1 LFDRKLTFL
10 SFTKYIQMIS
20 NYLLSLTSISQ
31 WALFLGIAS
40 VLFGW
45 IEKRDKFIFAGQMA
59 FLLIGFMAV
68 WIILTNQIFV
78 PETTNNIIPKQL
90 KVLAYFKGMI
100 VFLIITSIS
109 ILLKLFKLRF
119 QKASLIVLM
128 LFALFMFFMVFNI
141 QQMAN

>member
-1 LFDRKLTFL
+1 
-10 SFTKYIQMIS
+10 MIS

-78 PETTNNIIPKQL
+78 PETINNIIPKQL

>member
-1 LFDRKLTFL
+1 M

-45 IEKRDKFIFAGQMA
+45 IEKRDRFIFAGQMA

-100 VFLIITSIS
+100 VFLLITSIS
-109 ILLKLFKLRF
+109 VLLKLFKLRF

>member
-1 LFDRKLTFL
+1 
-10 SFTKYIQMIS
+10 MIS

>member
-1 LFDRKLTFL
+1 M
-10 SFTKYIQMIS
+10 SFTKYILMIS

-78 PETTNNIIPKQL
+78 PETINNIIPKQL